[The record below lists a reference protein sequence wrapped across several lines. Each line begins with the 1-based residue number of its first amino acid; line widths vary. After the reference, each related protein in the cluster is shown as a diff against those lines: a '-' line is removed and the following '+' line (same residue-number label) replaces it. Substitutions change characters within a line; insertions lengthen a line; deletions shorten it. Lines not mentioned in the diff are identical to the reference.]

1 MSRTQDMIKR
11 FQVIAGVEDLD
22 GVFWY
27 KDEAHENATLAL
39 YFALE
44 EYEEMET
51 QLFVRW
57 IEVNAC
63 PRLVILS
70 IFNNAGF
77 ENFTSQIK

>member
-1 MSRTQDMIKR
+1 MKTTK
-11 FQVIAGVEDLD
+11 F
-22 GVFWY
+22 
-27 KDEAHENATLAL
+27 ATS
-39 YFALE
+39 ALE